1 MEQFNLLLSSTLE
14 YSNTKI
20 NDAIDYEASKE
31 KMALAVLDSI
41 VQDLS
46 ALEVKII
53 QCSTETC
60 SSELNSELLQ
70 LYETASSDIDS
81 AIISVLE
88 YVTIVAPAL
97 LETYTI
103 DSEKYQETVEPL
115 IAAVEACFE

>member
-20 NDAIDYEASKE
+20 NEAIDYEASKE

-115 IAAVEACFE
+115 ITAVEACFE